1 MDLVEGLRLV
11 ESIAVLRAHHVRV
24 QVLLRAPGGPVE
36 EVHRRKETARGDR
49 AQALHRH
56 LHRVVVV
63 YLVHVGDLLAQV
75 GALLE
80 PRVREG
86 LPHRGGRLSVMDTRV
101 AQRDRA
107 LAVLVLDRM
116 HRRVRLRNL

>member
-24 QVLLRAPGGPVE
+24 QVFLCAPGRPVE
-36 EVHRRKETARGDR
+36 EVHRRSETASGHR
-49 AQALHRH
+49 AQALHRD

-75 GALLE
+75 VSLLE
-80 PRVREG
+80 SRVREG
-86 LPHRGGRLSVMDTRV
+86 FACSGGHLGVPDARV
-101 AQRDRA
+101 ALRDRA